1 MDLPIDRTRHQAG
14 REQSGADA
22 ATEPPITRGRWLV
35 VASTIVM
42 FGGFF
47 NVVDGLV
54 ALFKPS
60 YFVGQPVFGDL
71 WIWAILWMGFG
82 FLQMATGGVFLTGT
96 IYDPVA
102 EVRMR
107 PERSGVTAP

>member
-1 MDLPIDRTRHQAG
+1 MPIDRKPRQAG
-14 REQSGADA
+14 REQPGADS
-22 ATEPPITRGRWLV
+22 ATEPPILRGRWLA

-47 NVVDGLV
+47 NVVDGIL

-60 YFVGQPVFGDL
+60 YFIGQPVFGDL
-71 WIWAILWMGFG
+71 WIWAVLWVGFG

-96 IYDPVA
+96 TYGSVA

-107 PERSGVTAP
+107 PEGSGVTGP